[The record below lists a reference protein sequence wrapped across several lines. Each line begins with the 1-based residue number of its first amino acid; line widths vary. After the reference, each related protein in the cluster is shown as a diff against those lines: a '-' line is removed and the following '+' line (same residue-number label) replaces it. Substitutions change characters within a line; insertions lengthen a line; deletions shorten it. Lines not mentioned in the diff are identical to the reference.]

1 MEKAELDRLMGVVER
16 RPAGV
21 AIYPRVSAKK
31 QQDAGNLNRQRERLL
46 SYCVTNKLEVVDVIE
61 DVASGV
67 NENRKGLKKLFEL
80 ARRGEIDTVVVEYKD
95 RLARFGFEYLK
106 EALASYG
113 VKIIIVEEDE
123 SKSPNEELLEDLAI
137 VTSFSAR
144 LSGKRGAKKN
154 CAGDKGGA
162 PCLR

>member
-1 MEKAELDRLMGVVER
+1 MMGVVER

-21 AIYPRVSAKK
+21 AIYARVSAKK

-46 SYCVTNKLEVVDVIE
+46 SYCAANKLEVVDVIE

-80 ARRGEIDTVVVEYKD
+80 ARRGEIDAVVVEYKD

-106 EALASYG
+106 EALPMA
-113 VKIIIVEEDE
+113 
-123 SKSPNEELLEDLAI
+123 
-137 VTSFSAR
+137 
-144 LSGKRGAKKN
+144 
-154 CAGDKGGA
+154 
-162 PCLR
+162 